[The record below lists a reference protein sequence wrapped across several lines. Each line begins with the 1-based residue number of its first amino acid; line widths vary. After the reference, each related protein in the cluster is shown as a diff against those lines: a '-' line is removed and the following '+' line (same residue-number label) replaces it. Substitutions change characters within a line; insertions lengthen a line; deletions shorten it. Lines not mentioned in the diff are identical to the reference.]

1 MKKLKLIVLLC
12 TTMIAMLFQNNA
24 FGQLKEEKWYAEM
37 EAKGKYG
44 VDSVFCKK
52 ELAIFTELVKQQ
64 NYKDAYD
71 SWTILFNNY
80 PMCSQNIYSRGV
92 NIVKYQMQQCTS
104 FSEQQLWIDT
114 LMLVYDRR
122 IHFFGTKSKNYPEGY
137 ILGRKGVD
145 MLKFRSE
152 LLEDCYNTLNKS
164 IELQGEKSE
173 AAVILCAMKATIDME
188 NAHTISRDVVTNNYQ
203 KYIKLLNANKT
214 EPSDKVAKV
223 IEGVNDFYN
232 GKATS
237 LSNYTASTNN
247 TTSSSTSTSNNT
259 SSNVT
264 SNNNSASNNNSTSN
278 NTSSYVSINNYA
290 IYNTK
295 IKNYNAIHS
304 QVENEVN
311 QFVQTV
317 ADTERRIW
325 SSTDWHGN
333 STIRITKQDGYNMT
347 NRALSIVKKTVDP
360 DLVKRV
366 KKALHAYYFY
376 IRDGW
381 SYTIFSDNF
390 WKTVYVE
397 CAKNSGALNFEIFYF
412 KTFYPIM
419 NSGVDFSILDKIG
432 NQILSTTNRNEQS
445 ELYNNYIELCRL
457 TKHNINTSLSANVC
471 NSYVEEINRTRSST
485 IITECDN
492 ISKKWPNYQNDI
504 YNPTEEVRLYNKL
517 NESEIKTKNNLFQL
531 ADLYLQK
538 YSNSG
543 YDISETILTKIQ
555 ALNDEEAINAI
566 LYLINSHSD
575 YIKQIVNYDTK
586 LNDLLYQKLSTIDAY
601 KTVSIID
608 NLTSNNAAY
617 MQNHLA
623 FDNKL
628 LTLYLTKLAE
638 FDETKQNEHILNYI
652 SQNKN
657 KKYADKMKL
666 KFNTVTKAYLWIKT
680 KSSASRDWVSTIDQ
694 YLTCFP
700 TSTHK
705 TELNTL
711 KSKYVAECNRREAEE
726 RRRQEEERRSQEE
739 DRWRQEQQK
748 KEDAKNFEGKYVRAV
763 KYQDIGLF
771 GRYKITI
778 YGKCIYVSKYAVYD
792 SHEYEIEVSS
802 ISMTKWNGDKID
814 DDYDYK
820 ELCRIWD
827 KKM

>member
-1 MKKLKLIVLLC
+1 MKKFKLIILLC
-12 TTMIAMLFQNNA
+12 TAMIAMLFQNNA

-92 NIVKYQMQQCTS
+92 NIVKYQLSQCKTYTAQQP
-104 FSEQQLWIDT
+104 WIDT

-122 IHFFGTKSKNYPEGY
+122 IHFFGAKSKNYPEGY

-264 SNNNSASNNNSTSN
+264 SNNNSTSN

-290 IYNTK
+290 IYNAK
-295 IKNYNAIHS
+295 IKSYNAIHS

-432 NQILSTTNRNEQS
+432 NHILSTTNRNEQS

-471 NSYVEEINRTRSST
+471 NSFVEEINRTRSST

-492 ISKKWPNYQNDI
+492 ITKYWPNYQNDI
-504 YNPTEEVRLYNKL
+504 YNPTEEVRLYNKIV
-517 NESEIKTKNNLFQL
+517 EYSEGSNLSDKDFFNSCQT
-531 ADLYLQK
+531 YINK

-543 YDISETILTKIQ
+543 YNIEEYIYNGLLKMGTFNQTKY
-555 ALNDEEAINAI
+555 AIDF
-566 LYLINSHSD
+566 LE
-575 YIKQIVNYDTK
+575 
-586 LNDLLYQKLSTIDAY
+586 
-601 KTVSIID
+601 
-608 NLTSNNAAY
+608 LTSYFTNKPALEEKIKNVLLSSLKQHTEEQRLELSLNAL
-617 MQNHLA
+617 QS
-623 FDNKL
+623 K
-628 LTLYLTKLAE
+628 
-638 FDETKQNEHILNYI
+638 I
-652 SQNKN
+652 SDKNKN
-657 KKYADKMKL
+657 LL
-666 KFNTVTKAYLWIKT
+666 KTQLKIMEAGYTTIKT
-680 KSSASRDWVSTIDQ
+680 KSSADRYWVSIIDQ

-726 RRRQEEERRSQEE
+726 RRRQEEERRSQG
-739 DRWRQEQQK
+739 QQK
-748 KEDAKNFEGKYVRAV
+748 NVNAENYKGKYVTVVVRDSETSCNFPHSSH
-763 KYQDIGLF
+763 Y
-771 GRYKITI
+771 YNITI
-778 YGKCIYVSKYAVYD
+778 YGRCALYNDETGLYLYNYDTKIISIKEARGESTDNCVYNKLYDEWKEKDHIYK
-792 SHEYEIEVSS
+792 HEIIS
-802 ISMTKWNGDKID
+802 ISVQ
-814 DDYDYK
+814 
-820 ELCRIWD
+820 
-827 KKM
+827 